1 MTRRELLFAG
11 VGAALTAGVLL
22 GLQLWGNAKGTVDGR
37 EARSRGAGA
46 PPAMAT
52 YSPPVDP
59 STEQAWRAAN
69 EDLAQS
75 VSRVRRR
82 LEENEAQKKALER
95 ELAEA
100 RARLAQADGG
110 APPRNP
116 YDLTAADWKELAKTG
131 SVRARFPCNFD
142 PGWSVGD
149 ATAGSLGLSPS
160 DKAAVEKA
168 FRDEEARIADV
179 VSPACAK
186 VLGNAEL
193 AQRLGPQVCM
203 SVVSSSMKDQH
214 PSLQLVAD
222 IRAGNKAAPAADALE
237 PFASVVLVES
247 RAMDQIQADLTPML
261 GPQQAHDVAFSDE
274 LGSCSSS
281 WGTSPP

>member
-1 MTRRELLFAG
+1 MTRRELLFSG

-22 GLQLWGNAKGTVDGR
+22 GLQLWGNAKGAEDGR
-37 EARSRGAGA
+37 EARARNAGA
-46 PPAMAT
+46 SSSIGT

-82 LEENEAQKKALER
+82 LEENEAQKKALEH

-100 RARLAQADGG
+100 RGRLAQAEGG
-110 APPRNP
+110 APAHNP

-142 PGWSVGD
+142 PRWSVGD

-168 FRDEEARIADV
+168 GAPARTSRRVRAAHPRRGQAGRLYVPPRRSSNAGSAAVPGLPSRGPHAPVHVTDARI
-179 VSPACAK
+179 PAR
-186 VLGNAEL
+186 GH
-193 AQRLGPQVCM
+193 R
-203 SVVSSSMKDQH
+203 
-214 PSLQLVAD
+214 
-222 IRAGNKAAPAADALE
+222 
-237 PFASVVLVES
+237 
-247 RAMDQIQADLTPML
+247 
-261 GPQQAHDVAFSDE
+261 
-274 LGSCSSS
+274 
-281 WGTSPP
+281 PPR